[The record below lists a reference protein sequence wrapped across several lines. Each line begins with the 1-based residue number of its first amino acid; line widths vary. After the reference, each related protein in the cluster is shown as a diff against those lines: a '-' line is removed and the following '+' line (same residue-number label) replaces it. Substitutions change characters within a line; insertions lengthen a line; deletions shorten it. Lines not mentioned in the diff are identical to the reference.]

1 VKAIRALGELLAA
14 QGDAAGIIV
23 VGGAA
28 MILGGIATRL
38 REDVDII
45 AVASGVWDE
54 EVGALSTLVAQ
65 MFYPPS
71 QTQLAALSSPP
82 SGRSRGTSTGSGA
95 SPVFSGQRGP
105 APHRPQLR
113 SIAEARFLYVV
124 ATTSRIEA

>member
-28 MILGGIATRL
+28 MILGGFATRL
-38 REDVDII
+38 TEDVDII

-54 EVGALSTLVAQ
+54 EVEALSSPGEQ

-71 QTQLAALSSPP
+71 QTHIPALSSPP
-82 SGRSRGTSTGSGA
+82 WQVPWHFDRLWGLPSLVGPTRPGTA
-95 SPVFSGQRGP
+95 
-105 APHRPQLR
+105 
-113 SIAEARFLYVV
+113 
-124 ATTSRIEA
+124 